1 MYLMVRIQVA
11 LHNKARMGKGK
22 DRHHYRVSAETCEKQ
37 EREKEQENGR
47 EKSKRGCITHS

>member
-1 MYLMVRIQVA
+1 MYFVVRIQVA
-11 LHNKARMGKGK
+11 LHNKARICKSK

-47 EKSKRGCITHS
+47 EKG

>member
-1 MYLMVRIQVA
+1 MYLAIRVQVA
-11 LHNKARMGKGK
+11 LHNKVQIGEGK

-47 EKSKRGCITHS
+47 EKG